1 MTFFQG
7 IAYMIIS
14 PIINGLACVTFF
26 LFFQMYKYLYIHQLE
41 QKPELDTG
49 GMFFPLAMQHV
60 FVGLYIQQICLTSLF
75 FLSRGADGE
84 ANCIAEGALTI
95 VMLFST
101 VGHIAL
107 SFFTEK

>member
-1 MTFFQG
+1 
-7 IAYMIIS
+7 MIIS